1 VSVTLD
7 AAGRPVAVTA
17 AAATQRV
24 ETVGETWR
32 LDDEWWRQPIVRRY
46 VEVVLQGGKRVVL
59 YEDVHTREWFMQR

>member
-1 VSVTLD
+1 
-7 AAGRPVAVTA
+7 VAVTA